1 MARSYGSAATLLAL
15 KEASY
20 GVKPPGNWEKF
31 AFVSS
36 DIGAEQNL
44 LSSELLGQGREP
56 RAPFRDVI
64 NDEGNIVVPVEARDF
79 GRWLQLLLGNP
90 VSAGVAATG
99 DITFSANPSAG
110 HTITINGVLWT
121 FVASGA
127 TGTQT
132 NIGANLN
139 ATLTQLATDLNA
151 SANASITPATYSNGA
166 GTKLNIVHDT
176 LSAVGNSFTLASG
189 NANAVASGATLSGG
203 GFTHTLVSGA
213 AALPSFAAEIGH
225 VNVPAY
231 FVHTGCMLNSMALN
245 FQRSGAANATLNVLA
260 QGETRFTA
268 SQGGTPTSRVYKPF
282 SQFNGSVKRN
292 GAALGN
298 VTGAQFTYSN
308 GMQGVPTIRN
318 DGLIDGVDP
327 TTITTTGSIEVRFA
341 DTTLVDDAINNT
353 AIELE
358 LAYRLAGLDGNNFN
372 LTWTFHE
379 VYLPRPR
386 IPISGPGG
394 VQTSFNWQ
402 AVYDDALSK
411 SVTVVL
417 KNDVTSY
424 P

>member
-139 ATLTQLATDLNA
+139 ATLTQLVTDLNA

-189 NANAVASGATLSGG
+189 NANAVVSGATLSGG
-203 GFTHTLVSGA
+203 GFTHTFVSGA

-225 VNVPAY
+225 ANVPAY

-282 SQFNGSVKRN
+282 SQFNGSIKRN

-358 LAYRLAGLDGNNFN
+358 LAYRMAGLDGNNFN

>member
-176 LSAVGNSFTLASG
+176 LSAAGNSFTLASG

-203 GFTHTLVSGA
+203 GFTHTFVSGA

-358 LAYRLAGLDGNNFN
+358 LAYRMAGLDGNNFN

>member
-15 KEASY
+15 KEVTY
-20 GVKPPGNWEKF
+20 GLKPAGNWEKF

-36 DIGAEQNL
+36 DLSAEQNL
-44 LSSELLGQGREP
+44 ISSDLLGQGREP

-64 NDEGNIVVPVEARDF
+64 NDEGNLVIPVEGRDF

-99 DITFSANPSAG
+99 DITFTVNPSAG
-110 HTITINGVLWT
+110 HTITINGIVWT

-132 NIGANLN
+132 NIGGSLA

-151 SANASITPATYSNGA
+151 SVNASITPATYSNGG
-166 GTKLNIVHDT
+166 GTKLNIVHD
-176 LSAVGNSFTLASG
+176 AVGGGGNSFTLASG
-189 NANAVASGATLSGG
+189 NANGVASGATLSGG
-203 GFTHTLVSGA
+203 GYTHTFISGA
-213 AALPSFAAEIGH
+213 ASLPSFAAEIGH
-225 VNVPAY
+225 ANVPAY
-231 FVHTGCMLNSMALN
+231 FVHTGCMLNSMAMN
-245 FQRSGAANATLNVLA
+245 FQRSGSANATLNIIA
-260 QGETRFTA
+260 QGETRFA
-268 SQGGTPTSRVYKPF
+268 STQGGTPTSRVYKPF
-282 SQFNGSVKRN
+282 SQFNGSIKRN
-292 GAALGN
+292 GTALAN
-298 VTGAQFTYSN
+298 ITGAQFTYSN
-308 GMQGVPTIRN
+308 GMQAVPTIRN
-318 DGLIDGVDP
+318 DALIEGVDP
-327 TTITTTGSIEVRFA
+327 TTISVNGSIDVRFA

-358 LAYRLAGLDGNNFN
+358 LAYKLAGLDGNNFS

-386 IPISGPGG
+386 IPVSGPGG
-394 VQTSFNWQ
+394 VQASFNWQ
-402 AVYDDALSK
+402 GVFDDSLTK

-417 KNDVTSY
+417 KNDITTY

>member
-15 KEASY
+15 KESVY
-20 GVKPPGNWEKF
+20 GVKPTGNWEKF

-36 DIGAEQNL
+36 DLSAEQNL

-64 NDEGNIVVPVEARDF
+64 NDEGNITIPVEGRDF
-79 GRWLQLLLGNP
+79 GRWLQFLMGNP
-90 VSAGVAATG
+90 TTAGVAATG
-99 DITFSANPSAG
+99 DITFTANPSAG
-110 HTITINGVLWT
+110 HTITINGVVWT

-127 TGTQT
+127 SGTQT

-151 SANASITPATYSNGA
+151 SANGSITPATYSNGG

-176 LSAVGNSFTLASG
+176 ATAVGNSFTIASG
-189 NANAVASGATLSGG
+189 NPNGVASGATLSGG
-203 GFTHTLVSGA
+203 GFTHTFVSGA
-213 AALPSFAAEIGH
+213 ATLPSFAAEIGH
-225 VNVPAY
+225 INVPAY
-231 FVHTGCMLNSMALN
+231 FVHTGCILNSMAFN
-245 FQRSGAANATLNVLA
+245 FQRSGAANATLNILA
-260 QGETRFTA
+260 QGETRFA
-268 SQGGTPTSRVYKPF
+268 SSQGGSPTSRVYKPF
-282 SQFNGSVKRN
+282 SQFNGSIKRN
-292 GAALGN
+292 NVALAS

-308 GMQGVPTIRN
+308 GAQGVPTIRN
-318 DGLIDGVDP
+318 DGLIEAVDP
-327 TTITTTGSIEVRFA
+327 TIINITGSIDVRFA
-341 DTTLVDDAINNT
+341 DTMLVDDAINNT

-358 LAYRLAGLDGNNFN
+358 LAYKLAGLDGNNFS

-379 VYLPRPR
+379 VFLPRPR

-402 AVYDDALSK
+402 GVYDDALSK
-411 SVTVVL
+411 SVTAVL

>member
-20 GVKPPGNWEKF
+20 GVKPTGNWEKF

-99 DITFSANPSAG
+99 DIIFTANPSAG

-176 LSAVGNSFTLASG
+176 LSAAGNGFTLASG
-189 NANAVASGATLSGG
+189 NANAVVSGATLSGG
-203 GFTHTLVSGA
+203 GFTHTFVSGA

-245 FQRSGAANATLNVLA
+245 FQRSGAANATLNILA
-260 QGETRFTA
+260 QGETRFVA
-268 SQGGTPTSRVYKPF
+268 SQGGTPTSRIYKPF

-358 LAYRLAGLDGNNFN
+358 LAYRMAGLDGNNFN

>member
-90 VSAGVAATG
+90 VSASVAATG
-99 DITFSANPSAG
+99 DITFTANPSAG

-176 LSAVGNSFTLASG
+176 LSAAGNSFTLASG
-189 NANAVASGATLSGG
+189 NANAVVSGATLSGG
-203 GFTHTLVSGA
+203 GFTHTFVSGA

-245 FQRSGAANATLNVLA
+245 FQRSGAANATLNILA
-260 QGETRFTA
+260 QGETRFVT

-292 GAALGN
+292 GVALGN